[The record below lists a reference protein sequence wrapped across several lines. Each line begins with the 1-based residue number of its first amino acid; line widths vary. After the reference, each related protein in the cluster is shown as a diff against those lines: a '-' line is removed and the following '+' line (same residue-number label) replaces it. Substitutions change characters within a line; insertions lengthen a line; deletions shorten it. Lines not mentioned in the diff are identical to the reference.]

1 MCREGLEA
9 DEVLQATLVRLQH
22 LCQLE
27 AVLEQC
33 LEVAQTP
40 LPAFPS
46 LRACLNFDPA
56 AVRLAKVC
64 SGRLLVLH
72 SACSAHACMIS
83 MVLPSIPG

>member
-1 MCREGLEA
+1 MRMCREGLEA

-46 LRACLNFDPA
+46 LRACSNFSPA
-56 AVRLAKVC
+56 AVRLVKVW
-64 SGRLLVLH
+64 SGSFL
-72 SACSAHACMIS
+72 AA
-83 MVLPSIPG
+83 